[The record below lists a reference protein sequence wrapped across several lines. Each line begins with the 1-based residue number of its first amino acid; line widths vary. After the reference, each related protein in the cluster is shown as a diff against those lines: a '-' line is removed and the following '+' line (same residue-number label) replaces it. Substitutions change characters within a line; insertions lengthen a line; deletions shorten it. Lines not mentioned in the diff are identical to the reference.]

1 MKNQGDIW
9 VALGRR
15 LRHLRKERLL
25 TQEEVAERAGLNA
38 KYYAQVERG
47 QRNISIGSLLKIA
60 DGLGVS
66 PADLFQFP
74 YLRQL
79 TNEDE
84 EIIAL
89 VTHLITHGSKK
100 SKRLAHA
107 LLKELVR

>member
-1 MKNQGDIW
+1 MKNQQDIW
-9 VALGRR
+9 AAVGRR
-15 LRHLRKERLL
+15 LRHLRKEKLL
-25 TQEEVAERAGLNA
+25 TQEEVAEKAGLNA

-47 QRNISIGSLLKIA
+47 QRNVSIGSLQRIA

-79 TNEDE
+79 TDEDE

-89 VTHLITHGSKK
+89 VTHLITRGNKK

-107 LLKELVR
+107 LLKELVK